1 MIAPFLYK
9 ELKMI
14 DLILYSINDGDNVI
28 NKNLV
33 NGVTIPIHLKQGFD
47 IINPDIVLNGDYR
60 GFNYAHIPSLNR
72 FYFINNVE
80 QLNLRLVK
88 LNMTCDVLET
98 YKADIL
104 NSNARFKRNI
114 KTGDFENI
122 SIDYSNKTTSVKHVS
137 NGTPLQGETM
147 IIAVLGG

>member
-1 MIAPFLYK
+1 
-9 ELKMI
+9 MI

-33 NGVTIPIHLKQGFD
+33 NGVTVPIHLKQGFD

-98 YKADIL
+98 YKSEIL
-104 NSNARFKRNI
+104 NLNAIFIRDSKDGDYVNI
-114 KTGDFENI
+114 EASSDN
-122 SIDYSNKTTSVKHVS
+122 
-137 NGTPLQGETM
+137 M
-147 IIAVLGG
+147 IINTFKSDITLERNSNIVLTTVSK

>member
-1 MIAPFLYK
+1 
-9 ELKMI
+9 MI

-47 IINPDIVLNGDYR
+47 IINPNIVLNGDYR

-98 YKADIL
+98 YKSEIL
-104 NSNARFKRNI
+104 NLNAIFIRDSKDGDYVNI
-114 KTGDFENI
+114 EGSSDN
-122 SIDYSNKTTSVKHVS
+122 
-137 NGTPLQGETM
+137 M
-147 IIAVLGG
+147 IINTFKSDITLELDSNIVLTTVSK

>member
-1 MIAPFLYK
+1 
-9 ELKMI
+9 MI
-14 DLILYSINDGDNVI
+14 DLILYSISDGDNVI

-47 IINPDIVLNGDYR
+47 IVNPDIVLNGDYR

-72 FYFINNVE
+72 YYFINNVE

-88 LNMTCDVLET
+88 LNMACDVLET

>member
-1 MIAPFLYK
+1 
-9 ELKMI
+9 MI

-33 NGVTIPIHLKQGFD
+33 NGVTITIHLKQGFD

>member
-1 MIAPFLYK
+1 
-9 ELKMI
+9 MI

-33 NGVTIPIHLKQGFD
+33 NGVNVPIHLKQGFD

-72 FYFINNVE
+72 FYFINNIE

-88 LNMTCDVLET
+88 LNMSCDVLET
-98 YKADIL
+98 YKSEIL
-104 NSNARFKRNI
+104 NLNAIFIRDSKDGDYVNI
-114 KTGDFENI
+114 EASSDN
-122 SIDYSNKTTSVKHVS
+122 
-137 NGTPLQGETM
+137 M
-147 IIAVLGG
+147 IINTFKSDITLEHDSNIVLTTVSKWNGYS

>member
-1 MIAPFLYK
+1 
-9 ELKMI
+9 MI
-14 DLILYSINDGDNVI
+14 DLILYSIKDGDNVI

-33 NGVTIPIHLKQGFD
+33 NGVTIPIHLKHGFD

-98 YKADIL
+98 YKTDIL
-104 NSNARFKRNI
+104 NLNAIFIRDSKAGDYVNIEASSDNMIVNTFKSDI
-114 KTGDFENI
+114 ILENAN
-122 SIDYSNKTTSVKHVS
+122 SIVLTTVS
-137 NGTPLQGETM
+137 K
-147 IIAVLGG
+147 

>member
-1 MIAPFLYK
+1 
-9 ELKMI
+9 MI

-98 YKADIL
+98 YKSEIL
-104 NSNARFKRNI
+104 NLNAIFIRDSKDGDYVNI
-114 KTGDFENI
+114 EASSDN
-122 SIDYSNKTTSVKHVS
+122 
-137 NGTPLQGETM
+137 M
-147 IIAVLGG
+147 IINTFKSDITLERDSNIVLTTVSK

>member
-1 MIAPFLYK
+1 
-9 ELKMI
+9 MI

-33 NGVTIPIHLKQGFD
+33 NGVNVPIHLKQGFD

-114 KTGDFENI
+114 KTGDFENV

>member
-1 MIAPFLYK
+1 
-9 ELKMI
+9 MI

-33 NGVTIPIHLKQGFD
+33 NGVTVPINLKQGFD

-98 YKADIL
+98 YKAEIL

-114 KTGDFENI
+114 KNGDYQNI
-122 SIDYSNKTTSVKHVS
+122 SIDYSNQTISTNYNSDGLPMDG
-137 NGTPLQGETM
+137 NTM
-147 IIAVLGG
+147 IISTIGG

>member
-1 MIAPFLYK
+1 
-9 ELKMI
+9 MI

-28 NKNLV
+28 NKNLI

-47 IINPDIVLNGDYR
+47 IVNPDIVLNGDYR

-72 FYFINNVE
+72 YYFINNVE

-98 YKADIL
+98 YKAEIL

-137 NGTPLQGETM
+137 NGAPLQGETM

>member
-1 MIAPFLYK
+1 
-9 ELKMI
+9 MI

-33 NGVTIPIHLKQGFD
+33 NGVNVPIHLKQGFD

>member
-1 MIAPFLYK
+1 
-9 ELKMI
+9 MI

-28 NKNLV
+28 NKKLI
-33 NGVTIPIHLKQGFD
+33 NGVTISINLKQGFD
-47 IINPDIVLNGDYR
+47 VINPDIVLNGDYR

-72 FYFINNVE
+72 FYFINSVE

-104 NSNARFKRNI
+104 NSNARLKRNI
-114 KTGDFENI
+114 KTGDYENI
-122 SIDYSNKTTSVKHVS
+122 SIDHSNKTTSVKHVS
-137 NGTPLQGETM
+137 NGEPLEGETM

>member
-1 MIAPFLYK
+1 
-9 ELKMI
+9 MI

-88 LNMTCDVLET
+88 LNMTCDDLET
-98 YKADIL
+98 YKVDIL

-114 KTGDFENI
+114 KTGDFENV

>member
-1 MIAPFLYK
+1 
-9 ELKMI
+9 MI

-28 NKNLV
+28 NKNLI
-33 NGVTIPIHLKQGFD
+33 NGVTVPINLKQGFD

-72 FYFINNVE
+72 FYFINNIE
-80 QLNLRLVK
+80 QLNLHLVK

-104 NSNARFKRNI
+104 NSMARFKRNI

-122 SIDYSNKTTSVKHVS
+122 SIDYSNQTTSIKHVS
-137 NGTPLQGETM
+137 NGTPLDGETM
-147 IIAVLGG
+147 IISVLGG

>member
-1 MIAPFLYK
+1 
-9 ELKMI
+9 MI
-14 DLILYSINDGDNVI
+14 DLILGYSINDGDNVI

-47 IINPDIVLNGDYR
+47 IINPEIVLNGDYR
-60 GFNYAHIPSLNR
+60 GFNYAYIPSLNR

-98 YKADIL
+98 YKSEIL
-104 NSNARFKRNI
+104 NLNAIFIRDSKDGDYVNI
-114 KTGDFENI
+114 EASSDN
-122 SIDYSNKTTSVKHVS
+122 
-137 NGTPLQGETM
+137 M
-147 IIAVLGG
+147 IINTFKSDITLEPDSNIVLTTVSK

>member
-1 MIAPFLYK
+1 
-9 ELKMI
+9 MI

-33 NGVTIPIHLKQGFD
+33 NGVTIPINLKQGFD
-47 IINPDIVLNGDYR
+47 VINPDIVLNGDYR

-72 FYFINNVE
+72 FYFINSVE
-80 QLNLRLVK
+80 QLNLRLIK

-114 KTGDFENI
+114 KTGDYENI
-122 SIDYSNKTTSVKHVS
+122 SIDHSNKTTSVKHVS
-137 NGTPLQGETM
+137 DGTPLDGETM
-147 IIAVLGG
+147 IISVLGG

>member
-1 MIAPFLYK
+1 
-9 ELKMI
+9 MI

-33 NGVTIPIHLKQGFD
+33 NGVTIPINLKQGFD
-47 IINPDIVLNGDYR
+47 VINPDIVLNGDYR

-72 FYFINNVE
+72 FYFINSVE
-80 QLNLRLVK
+80 QLNLRLIK

-114 KTGDFENI
+114 KTGDYENI
-122 SIDYSNKTTSVKHVS
+122 SIDHSNKTTSVKHVS
-137 NGTPLQGETM
+137 DGTPLDGETM

>member
-1 MIAPFLYK
+1 MQLNLYK
-9 ELKMI
+9 TLDSE
-14 DLILYSINDGDNVI
+14 NVI
-28 NKNLV
+28 NKTLTDLMTVDINLKASV
-33 NGVTIPIHLKQGFD
+33 NIVDPE
-47 IINPDIVLNGDYR
+47 IVLHGDFR

-72 FYFINNVE
+72 FYFINNIE

-114 KTGDFENI
+114 KTGDFENV

>member
-1 MIAPFLYK
+1 MQLNLYK
-9 ELKMI
+9 TLDSE
-14 DLILYSINDGDNVI
+14 NVI
-28 NKNLV
+28 NKTLTDLMTVDINLKASV
-33 NGVTIPIHLKQGFD
+33 NIVDPE
-47 IINPDIVLNGDYR
+47 IVLHGDFR

-72 FYFINNVE
+72 FYFINNIE

-114 KTGDFENI
+114 KTGDFENV

-137 NGTPLQGETM
+137 NGAPLQGETM

>member
-1 MIAPFLYK
+1 
-9 ELKMI
+9 MI

-47 IINPDIVLNGDYR
+47 IVNPDIVLNGDYR

-72 FYFINNVE
+72 FYFINNIE

-98 YKADIL
+98 YKVDIL

-122 SIDYSNKTTSVKHVS
+122 DIDSSIKETITLIHSDTQISYDNKIIMTTI
-137 NGTPLQGETM
+137 GE
-147 IIAVLGG
+147 

>member
-1 MIAPFLYK
+1 MQGIK
-9 ELKMI
+9 RMI

-33 NGVTIPIHLKQGFD
+33 NGVTIPIHLKQGFN

-114 KTGDFENI
+114 KTGDYENI
-122 SIDYSNKTTSVKHVS
+122 SIDYSNKTKSVKHVS
-137 NGTPLQGETM
+137 NGSPLEGETM